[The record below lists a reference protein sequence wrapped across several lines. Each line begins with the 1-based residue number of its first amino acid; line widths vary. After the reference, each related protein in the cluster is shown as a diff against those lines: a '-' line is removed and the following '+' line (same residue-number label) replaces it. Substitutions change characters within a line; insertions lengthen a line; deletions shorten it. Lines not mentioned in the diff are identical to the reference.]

1 MGSTVIQTAAIIIT
15 PASIIVVV
23 IIIIITPTSTTSG
36 TREPGAHGSVIFQ
49 TLFWLPITLMP
60 CRVSQLD
67 GVIQHIRITIERLW
81 VGIARHNG
89 IRAQEP
95 SQLGRIETG
104 LIVIDA
110 QPCHL
115 ALPGVQLIG

>member
-49 TLFWLPITLMP
+49 TLFRLSITLMSG
-60 CRVSQLD
+60 RVSQLD

-89 IRAQEP
+89 IRAQETVNIRRTQFIL
-95 SQLGRIETG
+95 SCLM
-104 LIVIDA
+104 
-110 QPCHL
+110 
-115 ALPGVQLIG
+115 